1 MIALSNLGKGY
12 RTRHGWKWVVRE
24 ANLQLAAGQRW
35 AILGRNGSGKSTLVR
50 LIGGA
55 EDPTEGFVRASCS
68 ISWPLAF
75 GGGFQG
81 GLTGADNIAFVARIY
96 GVDEDEALE
105 RVQDFAELGDEIH
118 EPVMNYSNGMR
129 ARLAFGLSLAVDF
142 DYLLIDEIVSVGD
155 QRFRDK
161 CHEELH
167 DKRKDRGFVL
177 VSHDV
182 DYIRQHCTHAA
193 LLQNGR
199 LTVMPSVQ
207 AAVDAYC
214 AP

>member
-1 MIALSNLGKGY
+1 MIALTNLCKGY
-12 RTRHGWKWVVRE
+12 RTRQGWKWVVKD
-24 ANLQLAAGQRW
+24 ANLTFEASQRW
-35 AILGRNGSGKSTLVR
+35 AILGRNGSGKSTLIR

-55 EDPTEGFVRASCS
+55 EDPTEGHVRSTCS
-68 ISWPLAF
+68 VSWPLAF

-81 GLTGADNIAFVARIY
+81 GLTGADNIAFIARIY
-96 GVDEDEALE
+96 GVDEDKALL
-105 RVQDFAELGDEIH
+105 RVQDFAELGSEIH
-118 EPVMNYSNGMR
+118 EPVMTYSNGMR

-161 CHEELH
+161 CHIELH
-167 DKRKDRGFVL
+167 EKRKDRGFIL

-193 LLQNGR
+193 IIENGH
-199 LTVMPSVQ
+199 LTQMPSVQ
-207 AAVDAYC
+207 GAVDAYC
-214 AP
+214 AQ